1 MGYLHVGRLAF
12 SYDVENADLTMSRS
26 DGPADA
32 FVSVSLL
39 GLPLASVQELDAEV
53 RAGTRSS
60 QPVDVAE
67 AMAALPITW
76 PAPGTLMVTNGKR
89 SMYGTITVR
98 VLALLPRRTLILIHI
113 NRFPV
118 NHSTFLR

>member
-1 MGYLHVGRLAF
+1 MGYLHVCWLAH
-12 SYDVENADLTMSRS
+12 SSNIDEADFTVSHS

-39 GLPLASVQELDAEV
+39 GLPLASVQEVDAEV
-53 RAGTRSS
+53 RAGTHSS
-60 QPVDVAE
+60 QPADVAE

-98 VLALLPRRTLILIHI
+98 VLALLPRITLILIHI